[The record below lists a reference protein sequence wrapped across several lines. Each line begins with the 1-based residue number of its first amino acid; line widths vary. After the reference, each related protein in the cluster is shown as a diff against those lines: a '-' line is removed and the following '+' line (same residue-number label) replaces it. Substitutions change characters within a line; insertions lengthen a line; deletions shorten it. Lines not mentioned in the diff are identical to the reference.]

1 MFHVLLSV
9 VVEQTE
15 LRAAI
20 ERRRSAE
27 EDEGLPHSPNDHSLT
42 VTVVDFP
49 VSPFSVFLFCWLHF
63 EKKGIQRRHAE
74 ASADAKLNLPLW
86 NTYVPLLQKYCWNKK
101 SDEHNT
107 LFFKKKREE
116 IEKSIEL
123 LPQSL
128 DGVDG
133 ATFGSFFRWFP
144 ESLPL
149 FGLEIG
155 PWNTNVGHR
164 TRRLPRLQRVLL
176 GFELEFT
183 GFLSGLN
190 WLLPSTLV
198 RCVFPGCSDFFSG
211 ICRVPLDLV
220 GLVFFSTFA
229 AYYRVLIGVC
239 NRGNRTDNTKPVP
252 GKEQQQGSVSGKQRK
267 KWHQAKGIGRDKE
280 NQKSQAGGKNE

>member
-1 MFHVLLSV
+1 MFFFPSSWN
-9 VVEQTE
+9 
-15 LRAAI
+15 
-20 ERRRSAE
+20 RRSCGRPSNA
-27 EDEGLPHSPNDHSLT
+27 GARPKKTRVCRTRPTTTRSPSPSSTSPSVLFPSSFS
-42 VTVVDFP
+42 VDFI
-49 VSPFSVFLFCWLHF
+49 L
-63 EKKGIQRRHAE
+63 KKK
-74 ASADAKLNLPLW
+74 ASRGVMPKHQPMPNLTYRYETHTYHYCR
-86 NTYVPLLQKYCWNKK
+86 NTVEIRKVM
-101 SDEHNT
+101 STT
-107 LFFKKKREE
+107 LFSLKKTKEE